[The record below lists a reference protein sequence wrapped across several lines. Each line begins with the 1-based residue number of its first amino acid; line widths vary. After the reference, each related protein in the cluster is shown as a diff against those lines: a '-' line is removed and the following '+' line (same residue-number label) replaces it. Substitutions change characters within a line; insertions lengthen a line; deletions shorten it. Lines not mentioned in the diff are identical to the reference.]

1 MPLCA
6 YHWWRL
12 SHLETLGG
20 STQHGSWRSP
30 CCGQYWRWATGNA
43 FRAFSVQLAGGEWL
57 QAFIGSSGED
67 TADKE

>member
-6 YHWWRL
+6 YHWRRL

-20 STQHGSWRSP
+20 STQHGSWCSP
-30 CCGQYWRWATGNA
+30 CCGQYWRCAT
-43 FRAFSVQLAGGEWL
+43 AGGEWL

-67 TADKE
+67 TPDKD